1 MIKSF
6 NKIKCKLIKK
16 GHNPVCILTVKTI
29 KIVNGIALYSGKYI
43 LKNITKEEISNK
55 DITLLKSL
63 SDSKLIPKIYF
74 IDKNKIIMDYFD
86 GLTLQD
92 YLKKYKLSEK
102 LYQKIRKLVFKWHR
116 LGYAHGDLA
125 LLFSSKNN
133 KLIGGAE
140 NLLVGDKEII
150 LIDPLLGKIYDNK
163 LSQFDIR
170 RNWDIQFLKELKF
183 YVNRSIKEV
192 FELTGI
198 GNKQ

>member
-133 KLIGGAE
+133 KLIGAE

>member
-29 KIVNGIALYSGKYI
+29 KIVNGITLYSGKYI

-86 GLTLQD
+86 GITLQD

-133 KLIGGAE
+133 KLIGAE

>member
-1 MIKSF
+1 M
-6 NKIKCKLIKK
+6 
-16 GHNPVCILTVKTI
+16 
-29 KIVNGIALYSGKYI
+29 
-43 LKNITKEEISNK
+43 
-55 DITLLKSL
+55 
-63 SDSKLIPKIYF
+63 
-74 IDKNKIIMDYFD
+74 
-86 GLTLQD
+86 
-92 YLKKYKLSEK
+92 
-102 LYQKIRKLVFKWHR
+102 
-116 LGYAHGDLA
+116 
-125 LLFSSKNN
+125 LFSSKNN
-133 KLIGGAE
+133 KLIGAE

>member
-29 KIVNGIALYSGKYI
+29 KVVNGITLMSGKYI
-43 LKNITKEEISNK
+43 LKNIVKEKISNK
-55 DITLLKSL
+55 DINLLKSL

-86 GLTLQD
+86 GITLQE
-92 YLKKYKLSEK
+92 YLKRYKLSEK

-116 LGYAHGDLA
+116 LGYVHGDLA
-125 LLFSSKNN
+125 LFFSNKTN
-133 KLIGGAE
+133 KLVGAE
-140 NLLVGDKEII
+140 NLLIGDNEIT
-150 LIDPLLGKIYDNK
+150 LIDPILGKIYDNK
-163 LSQFDIR
+163 LSQFEIK

-183 YVNRSIKEV
+183 YVNRSVKEV
-192 FELTGI
+192 FKLTGI
-198 GNKQ
+198 GNK